1 MSQLQRNL
9 AYLIAKRGIN
19 PTQLSKATGVP
30 QPTIKRIL
38 DGTSGDPRT
47 ATVEPLADYFG
58 CTTAFLRTA
67 DIEGIDEVNE
77 SIADAIHRG
86 DIGIEKEAAG
96 TATLRSLID
105 EIGAAPALRRFK
117 NVPIVGTVEGGPEGY
132 LSELGYPV
140 GHGDGLV
147 EFPAKDK
154 NAYALRVR
162 GESMRPRIK
171 SGEFIIVEPNTVT
184 NPGDDVVV
192 ICKDGRKM
200 VKELLY
206 VRDGEVTLGS
216 INNGFKPLSIPLE
229 EIDAMH
235 YVAAIVPRGAF
246 YRPN

>member
-1 MSQLQRNL
+1 MSQLQLNL
-9 AYLIAKRGIN
+9 AYLIAKHDTN
-19 PTQLSKATGVP
+19 PTQLAKATGVP

-38 DGTSGDPRT
+38 DGTSQKPHDVT
-47 ATVEPLADYFG
+47 LAPLAQHFG
-58 CTTAFLRTA
+58 LTAYVVRYARLEEA
-67 DIEGIDEVNE
+67 DQDIEGEEAKKIVYWVSSEREDKQWVTTP
-77 SIADAIHRG
+77 G
-86 DIGIEKEAAG
+86 DNVEAAP
-96 TATLRSLID
+96 LIR
-105 EIGAAPALRRFK
+105 PFK

-132 LSELGYPV
+132 LEEAGYPV

-147 EFPAKDK
+147 EFPAKDT

-171 SGEFIIVEPNTVT
+171 SGEFIIVEPNSAA

-206 VRDGEVTLGS
+206 IRDGEVTLGS

-246 YRPN
+246 YKPT

>member
-1 MSQLQRNL
+1 MSQLQLNL
-9 AYLIAKRGIN
+9 AYLIAKRDTN

-38 DGTSGDPRT
+38 DGTSQKPHDVT
-47 ATVEPLADYFG
+47 LAPLAQYFG
-58 CTTAFLRTA
+58 LTAYVVRYAKLEEA
-67 DIEGIDEVNE
+67 DQNPEGEEAKKIAYWVASERENE
-77 SIADAIHRG
+77 QWV
-86 DIGIEKEAAG
+86 
-96 TATLRSLID
+96 ATPGESV
-105 EIGAAPALRRFK
+105 ESAPAIRPFK
-117 NVPIVGTVEGGPEGY
+117 NVPIVGNVEGGPEGY

-171 SGEFIIVEPNTVT
+171 SGEFIIVEPNSAA

-206 VRDGEVTLGS
+206 IRDDEVTLGS
-216 INNGFKPLSIPLE
+216 INNGFKPLTIPLE
-229 EIDAMH
+229 QIEAMH

-246 YRPN
+246 YKPN